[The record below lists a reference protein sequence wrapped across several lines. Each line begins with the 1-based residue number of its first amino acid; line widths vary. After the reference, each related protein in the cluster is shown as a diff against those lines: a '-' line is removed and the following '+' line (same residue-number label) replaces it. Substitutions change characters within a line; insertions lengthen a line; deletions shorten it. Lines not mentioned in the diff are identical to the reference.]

1 MLLLLLT
8 LTLGPGAG
16 HLVVRCLWGRE
27 EERMRLLTHNIMTCN
42 VGECQ
47 TEGKNY
53 PLRIVAEEMEQ
64 KEREFSS
71 LFITRMLARL
81 DWSGILSAASDVRPP
96 HQGPPHPLH
105 YYHPPQHT
113 THNTLECG
121 NYHLPHTCMRHPNTG
136 QTIPKIHPSIHSTHS
151 PSLSPHPP
159 SHSPHL
165 PTPCPSPPLLTMST
179 AWV

>member
-1 MLLLLLT
+1 MNRDEIGGIANVSQSLDDIVVVVDAGRRGR
-8 LTLGPGAG
+8 GPGPGWPG

-121 NYHLPHTCMRHPNTG
+121 KLPPTTYMHA
-136 QTIPKIHPSIHSTHS
+136 PSKHRTNN
-151 PSLSPHPP
+151 P
-159 SHSPHL
+159 
-165 PTPCPSPPLLTMST
+165 
-179 AWV
+179 